1 MESRPNTSLYART
14 FREPP
19 IQVIVGSARSTYFVH
34 PGALSWC
41 DKSALSARIDGP
53 WKQNG
58 ADSPIDWSDFD
69 EQTVECVLSY
79 LYTQDYYVP
88 QLEHVPDDSCKN
100 EDDCQATTGIEPSTP
115 EAVPDDQETPNRP
128 LTPLSRCLKA
138 GLPADNNH
146 TAAGACTY
154 RASQNRND
162 HHGAEILVHAKV
174 YCFAHRYCIRELED
188 FALQRLTKVLIIIDA
203 ETEAVFPYLADA
215 IHVVYDSTPGA
226 SLQDN
231 PARKLL
237 SQYVALN
244 YTRLESESF
253 DQIMA
258 EGGEF
263 IVDLSHK
270 LARRLNMSGIG
281 AETLVEQIDDLHLQ
295 INDLSLRLHDQASQL
310 NDARKELMDWDNWN
324 RGISGKYRKAR
335 RKVTSGIAST

>member
-1 MESRPNTSLYART
+1 MEPRPNTSLYAKI

-19 IQVIVGSARSTYFVH
+19 IQVIVGSAKSSYFVH
-34 PGALSWC
+34 PDALSWC
-41 DKSALSARIDGP
+41 KNSALSAQIEGP
-53 WKQNG
+53 WRQHG
-58 ADSPIDWSDFD
+58 DESPIDWSDFD

-88 QLEHVPDDSCKN
+88 QLEVPPDDSCK
-100 EDDCQATTGIEPSTP
+100 DDDDGKAPSGIEPSTP
-115 EAVPDDQETPNRP
+115 ESVPDDHETLNRP

-154 RASQNRND
+154 RASPNPDDRL
-162 HHGAEILVHAKV
+162 GAEILIHAKV

-215 IHVVYDSTPGA
+215 IRVVYDSTPGA
-226 SLQDN
+226 NLQDN

-244 YTRLESESF
+244 YTKLESESF

-263 IVDLSHK
+263 MVDLSHK

-281 AETLVEQIDDLHLQ
+281 AETLVEQIDDLQLQ
-295 INDLSLRLHDQASQL
+295 INQLSLDLHEQVTQL
-310 NDARKELMDWDNWN
+310 NSARKELMEWDSWN
-324 RGISGKYRKAR
+324 RGISGKYKKAK
-335 RKVTSGIAST
+335 RKV

>member
-1 MESRPNTSLYART
+1 MEPRPKTSQYARI

-19 IQVIVGSARSTYFVH
+19 IQVIVGSAKSSYYVH
-34 PGALSWC
+34 PEALSWC
-41 DKSALSARIDGP
+41 KNSALSARIEGP
-53 WKQNG
+53 WRQHG
-58 ADSPIDWSDFD
+58 DESPIDWSDFD

-88 QLEHVPDDSCKN
+88 QLESVPDDSCKID
-100 EDDCQATTGIEPSTP
+100 DDCEVPTRIEPSTP
-115 EAVPDDQETPNRP
+115 ESVPDDQETINRP

-154 RASQNRND
+154 RASPNPDDRL
-162 HHGAEILVHAKV
+162 GAEILIHAKV
-174 YCFAHRYCIRELED
+174 YCFAHRFCIRELED

-203 ETEAVFPYLADA
+203 ETVAVFPYLADA
-215 IHVVYDSTPGA
+215 IRVVYDSTPGA
-226 SLQDN
+226 SFQYN

-263 IVDLSHK
+263 MVDLSHK

-295 INDLSLRLHDQASQL
+295 INQLSLDLHEQVTQL
-310 NDARKELMDWDNWN
+310 NSARKELMEWDSWN
-324 RGISGKYRKAR
+324 RGISGKYKKAK
-335 RKVTSGIAST
+335 RKV

>member
-1 MESRPNTSLYART
+1 MESRPNTSLYAR
-14 FREPP
+14 EPP
-19 IQVIVGSARSTYFVH
+19 IQVIVGSAKSTYFVH

-88 QLEHVPDDSCKN
+88 QLESAPDDSCKN
-100 EDDCQATTGIEPSTP
+100 DDDCKATTGIEPSSTS
-115 EAVPDDQETPNRP
+115 ESVPGDQRTPNRP
-128 LTPLSRCLKA
+128 LTPLSQCLQA
-138 GLPADNNH
+138 GLPVDNNH

-154 RASQNRND
+154 RASQNPND
-162 HHGAEILVHAKV
+162 SLGAEILVHAKV
-174 YCFAHRYCIRELED
+174 YCFAHRFCIHELEE
-188 FALQRLTKVLIIIDA
+188 FALQRLTKVLISIDA
-203 ETEAVFPYLADA
+203 EKEAVFPYLADA
-215 IHVVYDSTPGA
+215 IHLVYDSTPGTN
-226 SLQDN
+226 LQDN

-244 YTRLESESF
+244 YTKLESESF

-263 IVDLSHK
+263 MVDLSHK
-270 LARRLNMSGIG
+270 LARRFRMTGLGAQSLAEQMDELQRKINRLNRG
-281 AETLVEQIDDLHLQ
+281 LQ
-295 INDLSLRLHDQASQL
+295 EHESQL
-310 NDARKELMDWDNWN
+310 QSARRELTKWQSWN
-324 RGISGKYRKAR
+324 RSNAR
-335 RKVTSGIAST
+335 RMM